1 MCKNESSDLNKP
13 MKILQT
19 KSQVNNG
26 EITIKVSP
34 SLNQQQVEVFIF
46 TTEAPNELETMR
58 QQAITNGYDSKQK
71 ILDLI
76 QQVKREIIIERGLY
90 SSPTPKNSPSKL
102 LLHRG

>member
-1 MCKNESSDLNKP
+1 

-26 EITIKVSP
+26 EITIQVSP
-34 SLNQQQVEVFIF
+34 SLNQQEVEVFIF
-46 TTEAPNELETMR
+46 TAEAPNELETMR

-76 QQVKREIIIERGLY
+76 QQVKREIIIEKGFENDY
-90 SSPTPKNSPSKL
+90 F
-102 LLHRG
+102 

>member
-1 MCKNESSDLNKP
+1 

-46 TTEAPNELETMR
+46 TAEVPNELETMR
-58 QQAITNGYDSKQK
+58 QGAITNGYDSKQK

-76 QQVKREIIIERGLY
+76 QQVKREIIIERGWQN
-90 SSPTPKNSPSKL
+90 P
-102 LLHRG
+102 